1 MAKVRDGENS
11 GFKNKTGG
19 FSMNDARSKSKGVT
33 IRPAL
38 PSLRRTGTNG
48 IRELTDI
55 YVPRGSLNAAATDR
69 NNGLHTI
76 RVSCVRS
83 DEGGTLTRERH
94 SKRRDGPRR
103 SSSSYAVG
111 AVAYI

>member
-1 MAKVRDGENS
+1 MD
-11 GFKNKTGG
+11 
-19 FSMNDARSKSKGVT
+19 DARSKSKGVT
-33 IRPAL
+33 IKPAL

-83 DEGGTLTRERH
+83 DEGRSLRESGIANVGTGRETL
-94 SKRRDGPRR
+94 
-103 SSSSYAVG
+103 SSSYAVG
-111 AVAYI
+111 VCIITSGCG